1 MYILVYVQCAARAT
15 EPAVLHVDDFIH
27 ASAPAQRGVQAAVD
41 AAILSAET
49 RPTALLFAQHEYR
62 LASGNI
68 TAHTPVVQVINATGG
83 MVGRFSI
90 EAKDQWIFF
99 L

>member
-1 MYILVYVQCAARAT
+1 MRGV
-15 EPAVLHVDDFIH
+15 PLHVDDFIH
-27 ASAPAQRGVQAAVD
+27 ASASAQRGVQAAVD

-68 TAHTPVVQVINATGG
+68 TAHTPVIQVLNATGHPLRIDG
-83 MVGRFSI
+83 CGASI
-90 EAKDQWIFF
+90 VVTTVETMRAR
-99 L
+99 